1 MNSGRAAAEARKWG
15 RERSLSHIP
24 LISRD
29 PLGAFEVRQ
38 HQDVEQ
44 FGAGSRGEGVETL
57 S

>member
-1 MNSGRAAAEARKWG
+1 MGEG
-15 RERSLSHIP
+15 IRSLSHIP
-24 LISRD
+24 LISSD